1 MLLAADIGNTNIV
14 LALFDGER
22 LVDSWRVRTERSS
35 TADEL
40 ALSVRAL
47 LATVGVEPASLAG
60 IAVSSTVPALLRTAK
75 AMLARWFP
83 AVDSLVVEPGTDVG
97 VRLAVDNPPE
107 VGTDRVMNT
116 LAAGTLFGGPC
127 VVVDFGTST
136 NFDVVGPDG
145 AYLGGAIAPGIEL
158 SLDALTSRAAQL
170 SRVPLQAP
178 PSAIGRNTA
187 ACLQSGVLYG
197 AAGQVDGIVGRILAE
212 LGTPVT
218 AVVATGGLAPL
229 VLPASAVLTDHRP
242 DLTLVGL
249 RLAFERTRG

>member
-1 MLLAADIGNTNIV
+1 MLLTADIGNTNIV

-22 LVDSWRVRTERSS
+22 LVDSWRLHTERRD

-40 ALSVRAL
+40 ALSVGSL
-47 LATVGVEPASLAG
+47 LATAGLQRSGLDG
-60 IAVSSTVPALLRTAK
+60 IAVCSTVPALLRTARS
-75 AMLARWFP
+75 MLERWYADTP
-83 AVDSLVVEPGTDVG
+83 TLVVEPGLDVG

-127 VVVDFGTST
+127 VVVDLGTST
-136 NFDVVGPDG
+136 NFDVVGADG
-145 AYLGGAIAPGIEL
+145 AYLGGAIAPGVET

-170 SRVPLQAP
+170 SRVPMRVP
-178 PSAIGRNTA
+178 DTVIGRSTA
-187 ACLQSGVLYG
+187 ACLQSGVVYG
-197 AAGQVDGIVGRILAE
+197 AGGQVDGIVRRVVAE
-212 LGTPVT
+212 LGSPVT

-229 VLPASAVLTDHRP
+229 VLPASETVTHHRP